1 MILAKRGLVL
11 RISIRNLCI
20 GAVFTVFILI
30 PMIDG
35 ARSQGKWTDPVF
47 MIFSFI
53 SICFIS
59 AALNGIKLLTA
70 TDDTVRLFTLFRNA
84 VFQKSTCSFN
94 IEESGNGRN
103 RTTKVTATDGHTTR
117 TICFYW
123 MFGPLF
129 AARATLRLDENL
141 L

>member
-20 GAVFTVFILI
+20 GAVFAAFILI
-30 PMIDG
+30 PMIEG

-47 MIFSFI
+47 IIFSFI

-59 AALNGIKLLTA
+59 AAINGIKLLTA
-70 TDDTVRLFTLFRNA
+70 TDDEVRLFTIFRNT
-84 VFQKSTCSFN
+84 VFQKSTCSFK

-103 RTTKVTATDGHTTR
+103 RTTKVVATDGHTTR
-117 TICFYW
+117 TVCFFW

-129 AARATLRLDENL
+129 AAWAARRLDENL